1 MLGRFRL
8 RPRLEQTN
16 AAALTKLPDAFFR
29 DFFDRLARTLALK
42 PRALRAKDGL
52 IPLPGATSQAG
63 KMCDQ
68 ARARAFARKKLAIFG
83 YIKGYTGWYVDS
95 RAETS

>member
-1 MLGRFRL
+1 MPSFAISLIGLRVRL
-8 RPRLEQTN
+8 PCS
-16 AAALTKLPDAFFR
+16 
-29 DFFDRLARTLALK
+29 
-42 PRALRAKDGL
+42 RALCAPKDGL